1 MVQDPSASYEPDAL
15 DGHIHLK
22 RGTGGSFS
30 PAAALRPGQ
39 LLPFAPKAIS
49 VRLLPGCRLRPATE
63 SAPMYFIMN
72 ARSARVRFGQF
83 G

>member
-1 MVQDPSASYEPDAL
+1 MLQDPSASYEPDAV

-39 LLPFAPKAIS
+39 KLP
-49 VRLLPGCRLRPATE
+49 C
-63 SAPMYFIMN
+63 
-72 ARSARVRFGQF
+72 
-83 G
+83 

>member
-1 MVQDPSASYEPDAL
+1 MLRKRVAVTERHLERVSCMLQDPSASYEPDAL

-39 LLPFAPKAIS
+39 LLPVTPEMIAF
-49 VRLLPGCRLRPATE
+49 
-63 SAPMYFIMN
+63 
-72 ARSARVRFGQF
+72 
-83 G
+83 